1 MPPYALII
9 NEGPSASL
17 AVLGSAL
24 NSYQIPFMRNPS
36 GFAAFLT
43 TTTLFFLSMLSAC
56 NRKTVGLDYTN
67 ARDEVPTLG
76 NLVFRF
82 DQPLVKDS
90 LLDQWD
96 STQYVSF
103 EPKIPGRFRWEHPDE
118 LVFSPS
124 QPLAPATT
132 FHATLKSDILQ
143 FSSYGRIRTGEEL
156 IFHTPDLKLQ
166 NDNVSWVLPDQSS
179 TVATPQM
186 ELEFNYPINP
196 NSLKDKLTIQIDGKP
211 INYTLQ
217 TLSVSDRITLRL
229 LDLKPEDKNLEAKL
243 IVTKGLLPDGGT
255 NGLKEDISLTATIPS
270 PYVLTIGEIR
280 TDHDGST
287 GTIIVTTSQA
297 ITESSLASAISFSP
311 AVKFTATPTEDGFAI
326 HSDNFDQD
334 KSYTLTVAK
343 GLRGAIGGILHE
355 EYSTNITFGELAPS
369 ISFANSKGIYLS
381 GKGAQNIEVKI
392 INVPRVKVIISRV
405 YENNLLAAAHY
416 GYDPQET
423 TNGNN
428 TAPSD
433 EEGEGGEEYAATA
446 NDDFTFG
453 DVIYQQEID
462 TRSLPKSTSGG
473 GGRLFN
479 FNIADKLPEF
489 KGIYHV
495 VIRSVKDYWVS
506 DKRFVSLSDIGLIAR
521 EGHEKILVFANSIKT
536 AAALPGLNVLAYGN
550 NNQLL
555 GMGTTSADGVAEIAY
570 TRKEYAGFKP
580 AMIIAKSADDF
591 NYLPFTTTRVNTS
604 RFEVG
609 GRRSNNSGLDAFVYP
624 ERDIYRPGEKVNFA
638 LIVRDR
644 QWKSPGELPIQLKFL
659 LPNGK
664 EMKTFRKT
672 LNTQG
677 GTDGSID
684 IPESAITGSYSLEV
698 YTSNDVLLATQ
709 PFRIEE
715 FVPDRIKVTA
725 KLDKPFLEAGET
737 ANMDIHAVNF
747 FGPPAA
753 DRHYECEIQVK
764 QRVFNPKNY
773 NNYDF
778 SLSAQNST
786 SFDKTEREGQ
796 TDEHGDAKEKYDVP
810 DFFKNIGLLQAT
822 FYATVFDETGRPVS
836 RSTSVDIFTQKTF
849 FGVSDDGYWFYPL
862 NQQVSF
868 PLIALDRNEKVLN
881 GATARVEVIKHEYR
895 TVLTKSGNYFRYESQ
910 KEDKQIVS
918 GNVTVSG
925 ENTRYNFV
933 PRSPGDYE
941 LRVSIPGAGTYVS
954 RSFYSYGAWGGD
966 NNSFEVNN
974 EGHIDISLEKSSYY
988 TGESVKALFKT
999 PFSGRMLVTMETDK
1013 VLSYQYVDV
1022 NDKRNASLTLPLTAD
1037 DIPNVYITA
1046 TLIKPHE
1053 LSDIPLTVAHG
1064 FQSVKVEAKD
1074 RKIPVEITAAATARS
1089 HTHQKVTVKAV
1100 PGSLVT
1106 LAAVDNGVL
1115 QVTDFETPDPYA
1127 HFYARRALEV
1137 NGYDLY
1143 PLLFPEVKVSLSSTG
1158 GDGDVD
1164 MKKRVNPMPAKR
1176 IKILSYWSGT
1186 AQTDGSGEA
1195 QFEFEI
1201 PQFSGSVRLM
1211 AVAYKNES
1219 FGSAASAITV
1229 ADPIVLSSA
1238 LPRFMSPGDTVTMP
1252 VTITN
1257 TTGNST
1263 TATAKLNLTGALRSI
1278 GDGSQSISIGA
1289 NSEGHAKFELVAPPA
1304 IGVAK
1309 VNVDVSGLGEH
1320 FNEENEIGIRPT
1332 APLQKTTGAGSI
1344 SGGSSQQLTFNSGD
1358 DIPSTVDYRLVVSR
1372 SPAVELGKYLSWLVE
1387 YPYGCTEQT
1396 VSAAFPQLY
1405 FGDLADLVQKN
1416 NVNASLRS
1424 SANAN
1429 VLEAIRKI
1437 KMRQLY
1443 NGAVTLWDNEGSENW
1458 WATIYAAHF
1467 LYEAQKAGFDVDKSL
1482 LSTMLGY
1489 INSRLKN
1496 RETVLYYYNRDQN
1509 KRIVPKEMIYGLYV
1523 LALAGQPNVSAMNY
1537 YKANPSLLSL
1547 DCKYLLAAAYA
1558 LAGDKKSF
1566 REFLPGTFAGE
1577 ESVAQSGGSFYS
1589 DIRDESLALDVL
1601 IDVDPGNPQIP
1612 TMEKHVM
1619 DKLKSRSWFST
1630 QEITFS
1636 FLSLGKLARCAAGS
1650 SVTADIRVDG
1660 RTIASMDANP
1670 VKLTTRDFHVNNGAA
1685 PRVDISTHGTGL
1697 LYYYW
1702 EAEGISASGT
1712 YKEEDNYLK
1721 VRKRFFDRSGRPLIG
1736 NTFKQNDLVIVQVTL
1751 ERTFNTDVD
1760 NIVITDMLPA
1770 GFEIENPR
1778 TKDIPGMDWIK
1789 NEDSPTALDIRDDR
1803 INLFVDLRS
1812 GKQTYYYAV
1821 RAVSLGTYH
1830 MGPVSADAMY
1840 NGEYHSYNGAGTIHI
1855 IQ

>member
-1 MPPYALII
+1 
-9 NEGPSASL
+9 
-17 AVLGSAL
+17 
-24 NSYQIPFMRNPS
+24 MRNRT
-36 GFAAFLT
+36 GFHAFLT
-43 TTTLFFLSMLSAC
+43 TSLFALSILSAC
-56 NRKTVGLDYTN
+56 NRSTVSLDYTN
-67 ARDEVPTLG
+67 AKDEVPTLG

-82 DQPLVKDS
+82 NQSLVKDS

-96 STQYVSF
+96 STQYITF

-124 QPLAPATT
+124 QPLSPATT

-143 FSSYGRIRTGEEL
+143 YSSFGRIKTAEDL
-156 IFHTPDLKLQ
+156 IFHTPDLKL
-166 NDNVSWVLPDQSS
+166 DNSSVSWVLPEQNSN
-179 TVATPQM
+179 VAVPQM
-186 ELEFNYPINP
+186 QLQFNYPVNP
-196 NSLKDKLTIQIDGKP
+196 NSLKDKLSIKIDGRSL
-211 INYTLQ
+211 NYTLQ
-217 TLSVSDRITLRL
+217 TLSVSDQITLRL
-229 LDLKPEDKNLEAKL
+229 TDLKMEDKTLDAKVL
-243 IVTKGLLPDGGT
+243 VAKGLLPDGGT
-255 NGLKEDISLTATIPS
+255 NGLKEDIALSTSIPS
-270 PYVLTIGEIR
+270 PYVLTIGEVR
-280 TDHDGST
+280 TEHDGST
-287 GTIIVTTSQA
+287 GTIIVQTSQVVNE
-297 ITESSLASAISFSP
+297 TGLASAISFSP
-311 AVKFTATPTEDGFAI
+311 AVKFSVVATEDGFAI

-334 KSYTLTVAK
+334 KSYTLTLAK
-343 GLRGAIGGILHE
+343 GLRGIIGGVLHE

-369 ISFANSKGIYLS
+369 ISFANNKGVYLS

-392 INVPRVKVIISRV
+392 INVPRVKIVVSKV
-405 YENNLLAAAHY
+405 YENNLLAASRY
-416 GYDPQET
+416 NYDPQEPAT
-423 TNGNN
+423 GGQTPVR
-428 TAPSD
+428 TSD
-433 EEGEGGEEYAATA
+433 EEGEVDESSYD
-446 NDDFTFG
+446 NSSDLTFG
-453 DVIYQQEID
+453 DVIYQQAVD
-462 TRSLPKSTSGG
+462 TRTLPKASSGG
-473 GGRLFN
+473 GSRLLN
-479 FNIADKLPEF
+479 LNIADKLPEF

-495 VIRSVKDYWVS
+495 MIRSVKDYWVS

-521 EGHEKILVFANSIKT
+521 EGREKILVFANSIKN
-536 AAALPGLNVLAYGN
+536 AAALSGVNVLAYGN

-555 GMGTTSADGVAEIAY
+555 GMGTTSAEGVAEITY

-591 NYLPFTTTRVNTS
+591 NYLPFGTTRVNTS

-609 GRRSNNSGLDAFVYP
+609 GRRSNTSGFDAFVYP

-638 LIVRDR
+638 VILRDR

-672 LNTQG
+672 LNAQG

-725 KLDKPFLEAGET
+725 KLDKPFLQAGDI
-737 ANMDIHAVNF
+737 AKMDIHAVNF

-764 QRVFNPKNY
+764 QRDFNPKNY

-796 TDEHGDAKEKYDVP
+796 TDEHGDAVEKYTVP

-836 RSTSVDIFTQKTF
+836 RSTSVDIFTQPTF
-849 FGVSDDGYWFYPL
+849 FGVADDGFSYYPL
-862 NQQVSF
+862 NQTVSF
-868 PLIALDRNEKVLN
+868 PVIALDRNGKVLN
-881 GATARVEVIKHEYR
+881 GASARVQVIKHEYR

-910 KEDKQIVS
+910 KEDKQITS
-918 GNVTVSG
+918 GIVTVSG
-925 ENTRYNFV
+925 ESTRYSFV

-941 LRVSIPGAGTYVS
+941 LRVSIPGANTYVS

-974 EGHIDISLEKSSYY
+974 EGHIDISLDKSGYY
-988 TGESVKALFKT
+988 TGDNVTALFKT
-999 PFSGRMLVTMETDK
+999 PFSGRMLVTLETDK
-1013 VLSYQYVDV
+1013 VVSYQYVDV
-1022 NDKRNASLTLPLTAD
+1022 SDKRNASVTLPLTAD

-1064 FQSVKVEAKD
+1064 YQSVKVEAKD
-1074 RKIPVEITAAATARS
+1074 RKIPVEIDASAAVRS
-1089 HTHQKVTVKAV
+1089 HTHQKVTVKAA
-1100 PGSLVT
+1100 PGSFVT

-1115 QVTDFETPDPYA
+1115 QVTDFETPDPYG

-1143 PLLFPEVKVSLSSTG
+1143 PLLFPEVRPSLSSTG
-1158 GDGDVD
+1158 GDADVD

-1176 IKILSYWSGT
+1176 IKIVSYWSGT
-1186 AQTDGSGEA
+1186 IQANGSGEA
-1195 QFEFEI
+1195 RFEFDI
-1201 PQFSGSVRLM
+1201 PQFSGQVRLM

-1219 FGSAASAITV
+1219 FGSKETAMTV

-1257 TTGNST
+1257 TTGNSAS
-1263 TATAKLNLTGALRSI
+1263 ATAKLKLTGSLRSI
-1278 GDGSQSISIGA
+1278 GEESQSVSIGA
-1289 NSEGHAKFELVAPPA
+1289 NSEGRAQFQLVASPA
-1304 IGVAK
+1304 IGTARIA
-1309 VNVDVSGLGEH
+1309 VDVNGLGEH
-1320 FNEENEIGIRPT
+1320 FTDETEIGIRPA
-1332 APLQKTTGAGSI
+1332 APLTKTTGSGSVAD
-1344 SGGSSQQLTFNSGD
+1344 GSTQTVNINTID
-1358 DIPSTVDYRLVVSR
+1358 DIPGTIDYKLVVSR
-1372 SPAVELGKYLSWLVE
+1372 SPAAELGKYLSQLVE

-1396 VSAAFPQLY
+1396 VSSAFPQLY
-1405 FGDLADLVQKN
+1405 FGDLADLVQKT
-1416 NVNASLRS
+1416 NVNPSQRS
-1424 SANAN
+1424 EANSN

-1443 NGAVTLWDNEGSENW
+1443 NGAVTLWDNQDTENW
-1458 WATIYAAHF
+1458 WATVYAAHF
-1467 LYEAQKAGFDVDKSL
+1467 LLEAQKAGFDVDKSL
-1482 LSTMLGY
+1482 ISTILGY

-1496 RETVLYYYNRDQN
+1496 RETVTYYYNRDQTR
-1509 KRIVPKEMIYGLYV
+1509 RIVPKEMIYGLYV
-1523 LALAGQPNVSAMNY
+1523 LSLAGQPNVGAMNY
-1537 YKANPSLLSL
+1537 YKSNPNQLSL

-1566 REFLPGTFAGE
+1566 HEFLPAQFSGE
-1577 ESVAQSGGSFYS
+1577 ESVAQTGGSFYS
-1589 DIRDESLALDVL
+1589 DIRDEAVALDVL
-1601 IDVDPGNPQIP
+1601 IDVDPSNAQIP
-1612 TMEKHVM
+1612 VMAKHVM
-1619 DKLKSRSWFST
+1619 DKIKTRYWLST
-1630 QEITFS
+1630 QELAFS
-1636 FLSLGKLARCAAGS
+1636 FLGLGKLARQAAGS
-1650 SVTADIRVDG
+1650 SITADIRVDG
-1660 RTIASMDANP
+1660 RNVASMDANP
-1670 VKLTTRDFHVNNGAA
+1670 VKLTTKDLRGNGGANPHVEI
-1685 PRVDISTHGTGL
+1685 VTHGNGR

-1702 EAEGISASGT
+1702 EVEGISMSGA

-1721 VRKRFFDRSGRPLIG
+1721 VRKRFFDRFGHPISG
-1736 NTFKQNDLVIVQVTL
+1736 NTFKQNDLVIVQLTL
-1751 ERTFNTDVD
+1751 ERTFSTDVD

-1789 NEDSPTALDIRDDR
+1789 NEDSPTALDVRDDR
-1803 INLFVDLRS
+1803 INLFVDLSSNR
-1812 GKQTYYYAV
+1812 QTYYYAV

-1840 NGEYHSYNGAGTIHI
+1840 NGEYHSYNGAGMIHVSP
-1855 IQ
+1855 Q

>member
-1 MPPYALII
+1 
-9 NEGPSASL
+9 
-17 AVLGSAL
+17 
-24 NSYQIPFMRNPS
+24 MRNRS
-36 GFAAFLT
+36 GVTAFL
-43 TTTLFFLSMLSAC
+43 TTTLFFLSFLSAC
-56 NRKTVGLDYTN
+56 NRKSVSLDYTN

-82 DQPLVKDS
+82 DQALVKDS

-96 STQYVSF
+96 STQYVTF

-124 QPLAPATT
+124 QPLSPATT
-132 FHATLKSDILQ
+132 FHATLRSDILQ
-143 FSSYGRIRTGEEL
+143 YSSFGRIKSGDEL
-156 IFHTPDLKLQ
+156 IFHTPDLQLE
-166 NDNVSWVLPDQSS
+166 NNSVSWVLPDQNS
-179 TVATPQM
+179 TTAVPQM
-186 ELEFNYPINP
+186 ELQFNYPVNP
-196 NSLKDKLTIQIDGKP
+196 NSLKDKLSIQLDGKP
-211 INYTLQ
+211 LNYSLQ
-217 TLSVSDRITLRL
+217 TLSVSDRITVRL
-229 LDLKPEDKNLEAKL
+229 LDLKMEDKNLDAKL
-243 IVTKGLLPDGGT
+243 VVSKGLLPDGGT
-255 NGLKEDISLTATIPS
+255 NGLKEDIALTTSIPS

-280 TDHDGST
+280 TEHDGST
-287 GTIIVTTSQA
+287 GTIIVQTSQGVNA
-297 ITESSLASAISFSP
+297 TSLASAISFSP
-311 AVKFTATPTEDGFAI
+311 AVKFTAEATEDGFAI

-334 KSYTLTVAK
+334 KSYTLNLAR
-343 GLRGAIGGILHE
+343 GLRGVIGGVLHE

-381 GKGAQNIEVKI
+381 GKGTQNIEVKI
-392 INVPRVKVIISRV
+392 INVPRVKIVVSKV

-416 GYDPQET
+416 GYDPQEPAT
-423 TNGNN
+423 EIP
-428 TAPSD
+428 AASHEDD
-433 EEGEGGEEYAATA
+433 EEGDMYGRGEIVT
-446 NDDFTFG
+446 DDNSDLTFG
-453 DVIYQQEID
+453 DIIYNQEID
-462 TRSLPKSTSGG
+462 TRSLPKSSSGG
-473 GGRLFN
+473 GGRLLN

-495 VIRSVKDYWVS
+495 VIRSAKDYWVH
-506 DKRFVSLSDIGLIAR
+506 DKRFVSMSDIGLIAR
-521 EGHEKILVFANSIKT
+521 EGREKILVFANSIKT
-536 AAALPGLNVLAYGN
+536 AAPLSGVNVLAYGN

-555 GMGTTSADGVAEIAY
+555 GMGATSADGVAEITY

-580 AMIIAKSADDF
+580 AMIIAKSADDY
-591 NYLPFTTTRVNTS
+591 NYLPFSTTRVNTS

-609 GRRSNNSGLDAFVYP
+609 GKRSNTTMLDAFVYP
-624 ERDIYRPGEKVNFA
+624 QRDIYLPGEKVNFA
-638 LIVRDR
+638 LIVRDHL
-644 QWKSPGELPIQLKFL
+644 WKSPGELPIQLKFL

-672 LNTQG
+672 LNAQG
-677 GTDGSID
+677 GVDGSVD

-725 KLDKPFLEAGET
+725 KLDKPSLEAGDI
-737 ANMDIHAVNF
+737 AKLDIHAVNF

-764 QRVFNPKNY
+764 QRDFNPKNY
-773 NNYDF
+773 KNYDF

-796 TDEHGDAKEKYDVP
+796 TDEHGDATEKYTVP

-836 RSTSVDIFTQKTF
+836 RSTSVDIFTQQVF
-849 FGVSDDGYWFYPL
+849 FGVADDGFSYYPL
-862 NQQVSF
+862 NQPVSF
-868 PLIALDRNEKVLN
+868 PLIALSRSEEVLN
-881 GATARVEVIKHEYR
+881 NASARVQVIKHEYR

-910 KEDKQIVS
+910 KEDKQITS
-918 GNVTVSG
+918 GIMAVSG
-925 ENTRYNFV
+925 ESTHYTFV
-933 PRSPGDYE
+933 PRTPGDYE
-941 LRVSIPGAGTYVS
+941 LRVSIPGSDTYVS

-974 EGHIDISLEKSSYY
+974 EGHIDISLDKSGYY
-988 TGESVKALFKT
+988 TGESVTALFKT

-1013 VLSYQYVDV
+1013 VVSYQYVDV
-1022 NDKRNASLTLPLTAD
+1022 SDKRNASLTLPLTAD
-1037 DIPNVYITA
+1037 DIPNVYLTA

-1064 FQSVKVEAKD
+1064 YQSVKVEAKD
-1074 RKIPVEITAAATARS
+1074 RKIPVEISAAASVRS
-1089 HTHQKVTVKAV
+1089 HTHQKVTVKAA
-1100 PGSLVT
+1100 PGSFVT

-1137 NGYDLY
+1137 TGYDLY
-1143 PLLFPEVKVSLSSTG
+1143 PLLFPEVRASLSSTG

-1176 IKILSYWSGT
+1176 IKIVSYWSGI
-1186 AQTDGSGEA
+1186 AQANGGGEA
-1195 QFEFEI
+1195 QFEFDI
-1201 PQFSGSVRLM
+1201 PQFSGQVRLM

-1219 FGSAASAITV
+1219 FGSKESAMTV

-1238 LPRFMSPGDTVTMP
+1238 TPRFMSPGDTVIMP

-1257 TTGNST
+1257 TTANT
-1263 TATAKLNLTGALRSI
+1263 ANATAKLSLTGALRSL
-1278 GDGSQSISIGA
+1278 GDASQSISVGS
-1289 NSEGHAKFELVAPPA
+1289 NSEGHAQFQLVAPPA
-1304 IGVAK
+1304 IGTGK
-1309 VNVDVSGLGEH
+1309 VTVDVNGLGEH
-1320 FNEENEIGIRPT
+1320 FTDETEIGIRPS
-1332 APLQKTTGAGSI
+1332 APLQKTTGSGSVA
-1344 SGGSSQQLTFNSGD
+1344 GGSNQQITFATGD
-1358 DIPSTVDYRLVVSR
+1358 DIPSTIDYRLVVSR
-1372 SPAVELGKYLSWLVE
+1372 SPAAELGKYLSWLVE

-1396 VSAAFPQLY
+1396 VSVAFPQLY
-1405 FGDLADLVQKN
+1405 FGDLADLVQKA
-1416 NVNASLRS
+1416 NVNPSQRS

-1429 VLEAIRKI
+1429 VLEAIRRI

-1443 NGAVTLWDNEGSENW
+1443 NGAVTLWDNEDSENW
-1458 WATIYAAHF
+1458 WATVYSAHF
-1467 LYEAQKAGFDVDKSL
+1467 LIEAQKAGFDVDKSL

-1496 RETVLYYYNRDQN
+1496 RETVTYYFNRDQS

-1523 LALAGQPNVSAMNY
+1523 LALAGQPNVGAMNY
-1537 YKANPSLLSL
+1537 YKANPSQLSL

-1566 REFLPGTFAGE
+1566 KEFLPGAFVGE
-1577 ESVAQSGGSFYS
+1577 ESVPQSGGSFYS

-1601 IDVDPGNPQIP
+1601 IDVDPGNAQIP
-1612 TMEKHVM
+1612 VMAKHVM
-1619 DKLKSRSWFST
+1619 DKLKSRSWFTT
-1630 QEITFS
+1630 QELAFS
-1636 FLSLGKLARCAAGS
+1636 FLGLGKLARQAAGS
-1650 SVTADIRVDG
+1650 SVTAEIRVDG
-1660 RTIASMDANP
+1660 RSVASMDANP
-1670 VKLTTRDFHVNNGAA
+1670 VKLTTRDLRGNGGAG
-1685 PRVDISTHGTGL
+1685 PHVDIVTHGDGR

-1702 EAEGISASGT
+1702 EAEGISASGA
-1712 YKEEDNYLK
+1712 YKEEDNYLR
-1721 VRKRFFDRSGRPLIG
+1721 VRKRFFDRNGRPLSG
-1736 NTFKQNDLVIVQVTL
+1736 NTFKQNDLIIVQLTL
-1751 ERTFNTDVD
+1751 ERTFSTDVD

-1803 INLFVDLRS
+1803 LNLFVDLHSMR
-1812 GKQTYYYAV
+1812 QTYYYAV

-1840 NGEYHSYNGAGTIHI
+1840 NGEYHSYNGAGTIHVTP
-1855 IQ
+1855 Q